1 MIETCPAF
9 IEHSLVHFRQ
19 RFEWDCANFE
29 EICKAAAFKEST
41 WTIDLCYILKDLGIK
56 HKYLTTTFGANPTHI
71 GKKYYKCF
79 DKDQTRVNQK
89 FQNAESDG
97 IPIEIRSVD
106 YEYLIMHLANHGNII
121 LLTNASLL
129 YCDLC
134 KANKLT
140 MDLRSCF
147 GLKSAYMGH
156 YIILCGYDQRIRKFI
171 YRNPAFKNKVC
182 FMSFEAIE
190 SARKASGTDEDI
202 VLIYDKKTVI

>member
-19 RFEWDCANFE
+19 RFEWDCGLSCIVMLLDRKEKINFLANFE

-97 IPIEIRSVD
+97 IPIEIRS
-106 YEYLIMHLANHGNII
+106 
-121 LLTNASLL
+121 
-129 YCDLC
+129 
-134 KANKLT
+134 
-140 MDLRSCF
+140 CF